1 MKLRTFTADDMQL
14 AMHMVR
20 EALGDDAIIIS
31 TKQTDKKGAVQVIA
45 AADTHSESSK
55 DVQEDAAWFAAL
67 RGTELADARL
77 EIQGNDNMPTELP
90 AEKSVRMSHGNIP
103 LRIAQTI
110 EMLLRH
116 HGVTDAALRIILE
129 QLDGLGVQDAER
141 FSYHPKSE
149 ERWFAAL
156 MAAVF
161 PMSPLNIRSD
171 SARHILIGAQ
181 GAGKT
186 LTTAKIA
193 AHCVKYNQPVH
204 VITVDNK
211 KAGGVEQLAAIT
223 DILGIELQVAE
234 SRLSLKSMLS
244 EIPLAETVIV
254 DSAGANPYDFY
265 ELKEVAEYASLIEL
279 DPVLVYA
286 AGGDPQEA
294 EECARA
300 FSFVGVEK
308 MIITR
313 IDTARRFGSILNAA
327 AATGVKIANVTGTEK
342 ILGAFDPC
350 TPDLL
355 TKLFFDYNIPHV

>member
-1 MKLRTFTADDMQL
+1 MDTAP
-14 AMHMVR
+14 
-20 EALGDDAIIIS
+20 
-31 TKQTDKKGAVQVIA
+31 
-45 AADTHSESSK
+45 
-55 DVQEDAAWFAAL
+55 QEETQGDAAWFAAL
-67 RGTELADARL
+67 RGQEQL
-77 EIQGNDNMPTELP
+77 ESLNNIQVNDNIPIYDKTEERAASLLQG
-90 AEKSVRMSHGNIP
+90 GNIP
-103 LRIAQTI
+103 LRTAQTI
-110 EMLLRH
+110 ETLLRH
-116 HGVTDAALRIILE
+116 HGVTDAAMHHICERMDTLTL
-129 QLDGLGVQDAER
+129 QDAER
-141 FSYHPKSE
+141 FSYHAKLE

-156 MAAVF
+156 MAAAF
-161 PMSPLNIRSD
+161 PMTPINIRSD

-193 AHCVKYNQPVH
+193 AYCVKYNQPVH

-223 DILGIELQVAE
+223 DILGIGLQVAD
-234 SRLSLKSMLS
+234 SRMTLKAMLS

-265 ELKEVAEYASLIEL
+265 ELKELAEYASLIEL
-279 DPVLVYA
+279 DPILIYA

-294 EECARA
+294 DEFARA

-327 AATGVKIANVTGTEK
+327 AATGVKIANMTGTEK

-350 TPDLL
+350 TPDML
-355 TKLFFDYNIPHV
+355 TKLFFDYSAPHL